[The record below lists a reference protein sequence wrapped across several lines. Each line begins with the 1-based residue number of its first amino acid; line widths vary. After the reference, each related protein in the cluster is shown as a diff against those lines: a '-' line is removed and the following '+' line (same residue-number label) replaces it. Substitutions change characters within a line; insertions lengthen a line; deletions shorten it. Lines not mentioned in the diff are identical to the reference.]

1 MRSPE
6 PRSLTAWSRLDDA
19 QGADPAMTR
28 DLLIGVDAGTSVL
41 KAVAF
46 TLDGEQVAV
55 AVRPNAYD
63 NLGGGRIEQDMA
75 RTWRDCVETLIELG
89 ERIPDLSRRAA
100 ALSITAQ
107 GDGCWLVD
115 AAGEPV
121 GGGLLWLD
129 SRAASIV
136 DEYRRTDAA
145 ALHYELTGSGV
156 NACMASS
163 QLAWMKQHQPERLA
177 RAATCFHC
185 KDWLYFQ
192 LTGERVGDPSEGMF
206 TFGDFRTRSYRPEIL
221 EWMGIPDCLRLLPPI
236 VEGSRDRHRLSASA
250 AAKVGLPQGL
260 PVTLAY
266 VDVVCTALAGGLY
279 DRSGRVG
286 FSIFGSTGMHMR
298 YVPTAAEVTL
308 NDARSGYT
316 MCLPIEGAYAS
327 MQSNMA
333 ATLNIDWILDIAC
346 EAAELAGAKTNR
358 KALLRGLDEKIL
370 SAAPGQ
376 AIFHP
381 YILEAGERGPFLDPN
396 ARAQFIG
403 LSCRTGLAGL
413 IRAVYEGLAF
423 AACDCYSASG
433 PPPEEVRIG
442 GGAARSAAL
451 RTIVA
456 AALGSHIRS
465 SSREELGSA
474 GAAMIAAARLGVYQD
489 VGACAED
496 WVTPSLGSS
505 TAPDL
510 ALAGRYAKLFS
521 VYRAAR
527 EAMTPAWTILS
538 EVRREEHS

>member
-1 MRSPE
+1 
-6 PRSLTAWSRLDDA
+6 
-19 QGADPAMTR
+19 MTR

-41 KAVAF
+41 KTVAF
-46 TLDGEQVAV
+46 TLAGEQMAV
-55 AVRPNAYD
+55 AARPNAYD

-75 RTWRDCVETLIELG
+75 RTWRDCAETLVELSQ
-89 ERIPDLSRRAA
+89 RIPNLSKRAA

-115 AAGEPV
+115 AAGEPI

-129 SRAASIV
+129 SRAAPIV
-136 DEYRRTDAA
+136 DAYRRTDAA
-145 ALHYELTGSGV
+145 ARHYELTGSGV

-163 QLAWMKQHQPERLA
+163 QMAWMRRHQPERLD

-192 LTGERVGDPSEGMF
+192 LTGERVGDPSEGVF

-221 EWMGIPDCLRLLPPI
+221 EWMGITDCLRLLPPI
-236 VEGSRDRHRLSASA
+236 IEGSRQSHALSAGA
-250 AAKVGLPQGL
+250 ALATGLPQGL
-260 PVTLAY
+260 PVTLGY

-279 DRSGRVG
+279 DRTGKVG
-286 FSIFGSTGMHMR
+286 FSVFGSTGMHMR
-298 YVPTAAEVTL
+298 YEPSAADVKL
-308 NDARSGYT
+308 NEARSGYT
-316 MCLPIEGAYAS
+316 MCLPIEGACAS

-346 EAAELAGAKTNR
+346 DAAELAGAKTSR
-358 KALLRGLDEKIL
+358 KALLNGLDQKIL

-381 YILEAGERGPFLDPN
+381 YILEAGERGPFLDAN

-403 LSCRTGLAGL
+403 MSSRTGLMGL

-423 AACDCYSASG
+423 AARDCYGASG
-433 PPPEEVRIG
+433 SPPEEVRIG
-442 GGAARSAAL
+442 GGAARSTAL

-456 AALGSHIRS
+456 AALGSEIRG

-474 GAAMIAAARLGVYQD
+474 GAAMMAAACIGVYSD
-489 VGACAED
+489 VAACAED
-496 WVTPSLGSS
+496 WVTPSLGAK
-505 TAPDL
+505 TAPDA
-510 ALAGRYAKLFS
+510 ALAERYAKLFS
-521 VYRAAR
+521 IYRSAR
-527 EAMTPAWTILS
+527 EVMTPAWTELA
-538 EVRREEHS
+538 ELRREDHP

>member
-1 MRSPE
+1 M
-6 PRSLTAWSRLDDA
+6 A
-19 QGADPAMTR
+19 R

-41 KAVAF
+41 KTVAF
-46 TLDGEQVAV
+46 TLAGEQVAV
-55 AVRPNAYD
+55 AARPNSFD
-63 NLGGGRIEQDMA
+63 NLGGGRIEQDVT
-75 RTWRDCVETLIELG
+75 RTWRDCAETLIELG
-89 ERIPDLSRRAA
+89 DRIPDLSRRAA

-136 DEYRRTDAA
+136 EAYRRTDAA
-145 ALHYELTGSGV
+145 ARHYELTGSGV

-163 QLAWMKQHQPERLA
+163 QMTWMKLHQPERLT

-221 EWMGIPDCLRLLPPI
+221 EWMGIENCLRLLPPI
-236 VEGSRDRHRLSASA
+236 IEGSRDSHPLSESA

-260 PVTLAY
+260 PVTLGY
-266 VDVVCTALAGGLY
+266 VDVACTALAGGLY
-279 DRSGRVG
+279 DRMGRAG

-298 YVPTAAEVTL
+298 YAPTAGAVNL
-308 NDARSGYT
+308 NEARSGYT
-316 MCLPIEGAYAS
+316 MCLPIEGACAT

-346 EAAELAGAKTNR
+346 EAAELAGAKTSR
-358 KALLRGLDEKIL
+358 KAMLNGLDEKIL
-370 SAAPGQ
+370 SAPPGQ

-403 LSCRTGLAGL
+403 LSNRTGLTGL
-413 IRAVYEGLAF
+413 IRSVYEGLAF
-423 AACDCYSASG
+423 AARDCFSASG
-433 PPPEEVRIG
+433 SPPEEVRIG
-442 GGAARSAAL
+442 GGAARSTAL
-451 RTIVA
+451 RAIVA
-456 AALGSHIRS
+456 AALGSHIRG

-474 GAAMIAAARLGVYQD
+474 GAAMIAATCIGVYPD

-496 WVTPSLGSS
+496 WVTPSLGPS
-505 TAPDL
+505 TEPDPVL
-510 ALAGRYAKLFS
+510 ADRYAKLFPIYLS
-521 VYRAAR
+521 VRD
-527 EAMTPAWTILS
+527 AMRPAWTRLS
-538 EVRREEHS
+538 EVRREDQP